1 MILITSSFKF
11 YHDDDSFKS
20 FHFFASLQKLVHFDA
35 ALKIDEVQNNLL
47 SESPFRVL
55 HYFKHILNFL
65 AAKAAAST

>member
-1 MILITSSFKF
+1 M
-11 YHDDDSFKS
+11 
-20 FHFFASLQKLVHFDA
+20 QKLVHFDA